1 MAERGVNK
9 SMFEQSILLPDPA
22 KKRWTL
28 AASILVEVSALSVLM
43 LLPLIY
49 TERLGLGWIQSS
61 MPHAPSPPRSP
72 MPKRMRDMQQVL
84 THTAPHVFDLL
95 VAPRRI
101 PATIALIDI
110 DQPVPPSCPNCAS
123 GLVTSDSVNNSLA
136 MMGPNTIA
144 PPPKPQPKP
153 AEVKKPIEAAPTA
166 PIRVS
171 IGAQEA
177 KIIRRVIPAY
187 PTLAKQARVQ
197 GTVRL
202 LGVISTE
209 GRIEKLQVISG
220 HPLLVQAAVD
230 AVKQWTYRPTL
241 LNGQPVEVMAPIDVN
256 FILSN

>member
-1 MAERGVNK
+1 
-9 SMFEQSILLPDPA
+9 MFEQSILVPDPT
-22 KKRWTL
+22 KKRWTF
-28 AASILVEVSALSVLM
+28 AVSILVEVSALSLLM
-43 LLPLIY
+43 LAPLIY

-61 MPHAPSPPRSP
+61 MPHAPSPTPTP
-72 MPKRMRDMQQVL
+72 MPGRTKDVQQVM
-84 THTAPHVFDLL
+84 THTAPRAFDPL

-110 DQPVPPSCPNCAS
+110 DQAMPPPCAAC
-123 GLVTSDSVNNSLA
+123 VFNSLA
-136 MMGPNTIA
+136 SDGVNHSLPMIGQPTIT

-153 AEVKKPIEAAPTA
+153 AEVKKPVEAAPIA

-177 KIIRRVIPAY
+177 KIIRRILPAY
-187 PTLAKQARVQ
+187 PALAKQARVQ

-202 LGVISTE
+202 LGVISKE

-230 AVKQWTYRPTL
+230 ALKQWTYRPTL
-241 LNGQPVEVMAPIDVN
+241 LNGLPVEVMAPIDVN